1 VSLATYERV
10 KRSADVVVAGLG
22 LLLLL
27 PVLVVVAV
35 AVALALG
42 RPVLFRQARA
52 GQHGKPFTVLKFR
65 TMLDV
70 DPRRGLVTDAE
81 RLTRFGRLLRSTS
94 LDEFPSLWNVLCGDM
109 SLVGPR
115 PLPVRYLPRYSPEQ
129 ARRHE
134 VRPGVTGLA
143 QARGRNSLAWED
155 KFALDVSYVDG
166 RSAALDLRILWET
179 VVTVIRRNGI
189 SADGEAT
196 AAEFLGPHVGRIR
209 SAALDRSANG

>member
-1 VSLATYERV
+1 VSYERV
-10 KRSADVVVAGLG
+10 KRAVDVLAAALG
-22 LLLLL
+22 LLALL
-27 PVLVVVAV
+27 PVLLVVAV
-35 AVALALG
+35 AVAVALG

-52 GQHGKPFTVLKFR
+52 GLGAKPFTVLKFR

-81 RLTRFGRLLRSTS
+81 RLTRFGRFLRSSS
-94 LDEFPSLWNVLCGDM
+94 LDELPSLWNVLRGDM

-143 QARGRNSLAWED
+143 QVRGRNSLGWDE
-155 KFALDVSYVDG
+155 KFAFDVSYVDS
-166 RSAALDLRILWET
+166 RSATLDLRILWET
-179 VVTVIRRNGI
+179 VVTVFRRDGI
-189 SADGEAT
+189 CAEGEAT
-196 AAEFLGPHVGRIR
+196 APEFLGANVG
-209 SAALDRSANG
+209 ANG